1 MIDELSLK
9 GTVSGRVIRANG
21 EELPF
26 AIDNMIVT
34 TGKQYA
40 VARLY
45 STSVTPLSHMG
56 IGNSSDAPH
65 IGQSTLIGE
74 FGTRSAVTA
83 TITQNNIKFSSDFT
97 NINSTVSEI
106 GLFNSL
112 AGGIMFARALI
123 GPFPLTPTDTLAL
136 DWNVNVP

>member
-1 MIDELSLK
+1 MIDELTLK

-26 AIDNMIVT
+26 TINNMIVT
-34 TGKQYA
+34 TGKQFA

-45 STSVTPLSHMG
+45 SASVTPISHMG
-56 IGNSSDAPH
+56 IGNSSSAPNL
-65 IGQSTLIGE
+65 GQGELIGE

-83 TITQNNIKFSSDFT
+83 SITQNNIKFSSDFT
-97 NINSTVSEI
+97 NINETVSEI
-106 GLFNSL
+106 GLFNAN